1 MIEWKGSLS
10 LVCAFPDA
18 GCLVDL
24 QGCHSGRRGPS
35 SCPESATG
43 EVLLSNTSSSLTFFL
58 PWFSPEWVEFEGS
71 STQATMATFLV
82 SNQQELEDALATSSL
97 NNQKNT
103 IVLDATFG
111 DQTLTDGPLVYSGDT
126 TLSIIGNGSTIT
138 QSDPQADVFVANG
151 GGDVSIANL
160 SIEGGYR
167 GIGIDVPADETGTVT
182 VTLTDVDVSGTF
194 YHGVHVDDQTNGSA
208 ASVVL
213 NLNNSVIDGNGAVG
227 DNSDGLGVGDSI
239 SDSDGVRVDE
249 GGAGNATV
257 NISSSVITNNGADG
271 LEIDERGS
279 GSVFLAVSDSNF
291 EGNGFWDSEDV
302 DDGID
307 VDEADAG
314 SIQVAIESTT
324 ISNNFDEGLDLDEA
338 GSGDV
343 SVEAQGVTLSGN
355 GDEGLKVTEEDG
367 GDVSAALEG
376 LLVEDNGE
384 EGIMLEEFGDGSVE
398 AGIVISVVGR
408 NGKEGVD
415 IEEEG
420 LGDVRFG
427 ADGLTAIDN
436 SDEGIEVTEDGEGD
450 LITGLRSIV
459 AAGNGNSGIFLEQL
473 GGGTLRARGRDI
485 LTENNGE
492 DGIRLF
498 SGGPI
503 VPSNGVETGGLYA
516 AFRSFSSNGNAG
528 VSINVEEGAGSLTL
542 RDASFS
548 GNFVDND
555 PTFPSTVTVAM
566 INTFIDTTV

>member
-1 MIEWKGSLS
+1 
-10 LVCAFPDA
+10 
-18 GCLVDL
+18 
-24 QGCHSGRRGPS
+24 
-35 SCPESATG
+35 
-43 EVLLSNTSSSLTFFL
+43 
-58 PWFSPEWVEFEGS
+58 
-71 STQATMATFLV
+71 MATFFV

-126 TLSIIGNGSTIT
+126 TLSINGNGWTIT

-213 NLNNSVIDGNGAVG
+213 NLNNCVIDGNGAVG
-227 DNSDGLGVGDSI
+227 DNSDGLDVGDSI

-279 GSVFLAVSDSNF
+279 GSVFLAVSESTF

-307 VDEADAG
+307 VDEADDG

-343 SVEAQGVTLSGN
+343 SVEAQEVTLSGN

-384 EGIMLEEFGDGSVE
+384 EGVMLEEFGDGSVE
-398 AGIVISVVGR
+398 AGIVSTVVGG

-427 ADGLTAIDN
+427 ADGLTAINN
-436 SDEGIEVTEDGEGD
+436 SDEGIEVNEDGEGD
-450 LITGLRSIV
+450 LITGLRNIV
-459 AAGNGNSGIFLEQL
+459 ASGNGNSGIFLEQL

-503 VPSNGVETGGLYA
+503 VASNGVEIGGLDA
-516 AFRSFSSNGNAG
+516 AFRSFNSNGNAG

-542 RDASFS
+542 RNASFS
-548 GNFVDND
+548 GNLVDND

-566 INTFIDTTV
+566 INTFIGVTV